1 MTARLA
7 LLVALVCV
15 LALPAA
21 CSADGEAP
29 TAAPASTSEAVATA
43 PVESSPMRVDATPT
57 PIQAASESTSG
68 RADPTATRAAPTPT
82 AKPVASGFDI
92 RTVLPRD
99 AIPSIDKPEFLDA
112 EQASELLGDGH
123 LIIGLS
129 VGGEHR
135 AYSTAFLSSHEI
147 VNDTVGG
154 EPVAVTW

>member
-21 CSADGEAP
+21 CLTDGGSAAPAPAATPLVTAHVEPSP
-29 TAAPASTSEAVATA
+29 TAAVRGEPATA
-43 PVESSPMRVDATPT
+43 
-57 PIQAASESTSG
+57 
-68 RADPTATRAAPTPT
+68 RAEPTATRAPSTAT

-99 AIPSIDKPEFLDA
+99 AIPSIDNPEFLDA

-135 AYSTAFLSSHEI
+135 AYSTAFLSSYEI
-147 VNDTVGG
+147 VNDTVGE

>member
-21 CSADGEAP
+21 CLTDGGSVAPAPAATPLVTAHVEPSP
-29 TAAPASTSEAVATA
+29 TAAVRGEPA
-43 PVESSPMRVDATPT
+43 
-57 PIQAASESTSG
+57 
-68 RADPTATRAAPTPT
+68 T

-99 AIPSIDKPEFLDA
+99 AIPSIDNPEFLDA

-147 VNDTVGG
+147 VNDTVGE

>member
-1 MTARLA
+1 MSALLARLVAMVFALA
-7 LLVALVCV
+7 LL
-15 LALPAA
+15 AA
-21 CSADGEAP
+21 CSTDGGSAAPAPAATPSATARVEPSP
-29 TAAPASTSEAVATA
+29 TAAVRGEPATA
-43 PVESSPMRVDATPT
+43 
-57 PIQAASESTSG
+57 
-68 RADPTATRAAPTPT
+68 RAEPTATRAAPTAT

-99 AIPSIDKPEFLDA
+99 AIPSIDNPEFLDA

-147 VNDTVGG
+147 VNDTVGE

>member
-21 CSADGEAP
+21 CLTDGGSAAPAPAATPSATARVEPSP
-29 TAAPASTSEAVATA
+29 TAAVRGEPATA
-43 PVESSPMRVDATPT
+43 
-57 PIQAASESTSG
+57 
-68 RADPTATRAAPTPT
+68 RAEATATRAPSTPT
-82 AKPVASGFDI
+82 AEPDASGFDV

-99 AIPSIDKPEFLDA
+99 AIPSIDNPEFLDA

-147 VNDTVGG
+147 VNDTVGE